1 MAQEDEIIR
10 KIAEAMND
18 LQNPLIRFRENLE
31 NLSEEEKKA
40 AISAKKLGEGANL
53 AVSSVMQLAKAAA
66 NTASE
71 LYNGKKGGAAFNGAL
86 DGMGGAVKS
95 GTKAIATMVP
105 AMKGAAIAF
114 SLVTQAALAY
124 AKAANVMADGLYK
137 GYQGLSKSG
146 AAASD
151 GMTGLYNDSK
161 KLGLSMSELDGYV
174 QLIGENSKD
183 LAMFGG
189 TVYKGRQQFADLNKA
204 LEGPVR
210 TGLMNL
216 GMSVQDIADG
226 TMGYL
231 KLQTRLG
238 RAQNMTNE
246 QLADGA
252 ARYLREQDALAKVT
266 GQSRKEMEDATE
278 RAMMGEQFAA
288 KVRQLEMS
296 GQQEAADKLIE
307 LNKIYGAAGPKV
319 QAGFQAIVT
328 GNLSNKDAQDLYRA
342 SQGEALASTQRVI
355 AGQQDVADAAQ
366 GTFKQLGKTSDQ
378 LGTTLGQ
385 VGAYDKNFG
394 PMYEHQRARILAEGN
409 LADNLKKAQKEQEAQ
424 GAKGGAHAD
433 KMVSNQTTLIE
444 TQIKINHALQDF
456 VKDGILP
463 AQKAMQKLAD
473 IALGG
478 ATAAKDMGPKG
489 AVGLAGTAAGAYGG
503 AKVGMMVGALGG
515 PIGMAIGA
523 ALGGIAG
530 GMLGKGAADAGS
542 DAIGLP
548 GRSTGSL
555 GATNKLIE
563 DFGKGTPVMLHG
575 REGVITEKQLQAFG
589 SSAMAAGLAAQQSKG
604 GANPSSV
611 GSGRSGVLG
620 QPDHQIR
627 KLVDETRRAL
637 DKQVTAEELILA
649 SKTEFYDFLVKQM
662 DSIELSTMQEKK
674 ISAEDLKTVKDFS
687 TKRDQLLDDILNN
700 IKQQANTTAETTG
713 IMGGGGGSTGGGGG
727 GGGGSSTGGGG
738 GGGSGSSTG
747 GGGGGPMDFSTPSG
761 NVVGRLLE
769 YIGKKESNGNYNIL
783 VGGKTE
789 SNLTNM
795 TVAEVLEYQRGM
807 RQRGHESTAV
817 GKYQIIKGTL
827 ESLIKEGYA
836 SPSDKFNASIQ
847 DRLATGLLKRRGLEK
862 YQSGKLSK
870 DQFADNLSKEWAS
883 LPYNTGQ
890 SYYAG
895 VGSNKSSGS
904 RDQFMTAFA
913 RNGGVFAGPDSGY
926 PATLHG
932 PEAVVPLPDGKT
944 IPVRLENDS
953 VFGKQNNIKDE
964 MKQMMSEFKT
974 AMQGMV
980 EQMNNKAVLNAMD
993 EMVKTQ
999 KASVD
1004 IQKKMLQA
1012 QS

>member
-18 LQNPLIRFRENLE
+18 LQNPLIRFRGNLE
-31 NLSEEEKKA
+31 GLSEEQKKA

-71 LYNGKKGGAAFNGAL
+71 LYNGKKGSAAFNGAL

-146 AAASD
+146 AAAAD

-161 KLGLSMSELDGYV
+161 KLGLSMNELDGYV

-183 LAMFGG
+183 LALFGG
-189 TVYKGRQQFADLNKA
+189 TVFKGRQQFADLNKA

-216 GMSVQDIADG
+216 GMSVQEIADG

-231 KLQTRLG
+231 KLQNRLG
-238 RAQNMTNE
+238 RAQNMTQAE
-246 QLADGA
+246 LADGA

-288 KVRQLEMS
+288 KIRQLEMS
-296 GQQEAADKLIE
+296 GQQEAANRLIE

-328 GNLSNKDAQDLYRA
+328 GNLVNKDAQDLYRA

-424 GAKGGAHAD
+424 GAAGGAHAD

-463 AQKAMQKLAD
+463 AQKAMQTLAD
-473 IALGG
+473 VALKG
-478 ATAAKDMGPKG
+478 ANAANNMGPKG

-548 GRSTGSL
+548 GRAGGSI
-555 GATNKLIE
+555 GATGKLIE

-575 REGVITEKQLQAFG
+575 REGVITEKQL
-589 SSAMAAGLAAQQSKG
+589 SALAAGLGTAG
-604 GANPSSV
+604 GSRA
-611 GSGRSGVLG
+611 GVLG
-620 QPDHQIR
+620 QPDRQIA
-627 KLVDETRRAL
+627 KLIQENRQAL
-637 DKQVTAEELILA
+637 DKQVTTEEKILD

-662 DSIELSTMQEKK
+662 DSIELSTLQEKK

-713 IMGGGGGSTGGGGG
+713 VLGGGGGGSTGGSGGSTGGGGGSTGGGGG
-727 GGGGSSTGGGG
+727 STGGGG
-738 GGGSGSSTG
+738 GA
-747 GGGGGPMDFSTPSG
+747 MDFSTPSG

-795 TVAEVLEYQRGM
+795 TIAEVLEYQRGM

-883 LPYNTGQ
+883 LPYRTGE

-944 IPVRLENDS
+944 IPVRLENEN
-953 VFGKQNNIKDE
+953 VFSKQNNIKDE

>member
-146 AAASD
+146 AAAAD

-161 KLGLSMSELDGYV
+161 KLGLSMNELDGYV
-174 QLIGENSKD
+174 QLISENSKD

-409 LADNLKKAQKEQEAQ
+409 LAENLKKAQKEQEAQ

-548 GRSTGSL
+548 GRAGGSI
-555 GATNKLIE
+555 GATGKLIE
-563 DFGKGTPVMLHG
+563 DFGKGTPMMLHG
-575 REGVITEKQLQAFG
+575 REGVITEKQL
-589 SSAMAAGLAAQQSKG
+589 SALAAGLGTAG
-604 GANPSSV
+604 GSRA
-611 GSGRSGVLG
+611 GVLG
-620 QPDHQIR
+620 QPDRQIA
-627 KLVDETRRAL
+627 KLIQENRQAL
-637 DKQVTAEELILA
+637 DKQVTTEEKILD

-662 DSIELSTMQEKK
+662 DSIELSTAQEKK

-687 TKRDQLLDDILNN
+687 TKRDRLLDDILNN
-700 IKQQANTTAETTG
+700 IKQQASTTAETTG
-713 IMGGGGGSTGGGGG
+713 VLGGGGGGSTGGGGGSTGGGSGSTGGGGGSTGGGGG
-727 GGGGSSTGGGG
+727 GA
-738 GGGSGSSTG
+738 
-747 GGGGGPMDFSTPSG
+747 MDFSTPSG

-795 TVAEVLEYQRGM
+795 TIAEVLEYQRGM

-953 VFGKQNNIKDE
+953 VFGNQNNTKDE

-974 AMQGMV
+974 AMQGMI